1 MTTSL
6 TAPPGLKGLI
16 VADTALGDVRGQEGF
31 YHYRQYPAPALAA
44 ERRFEDAWYLLWE
57 GALPTPDQQAAFD
70 AELRAARR
78 LPPAVLDALPAVA
91 AGAPLTALRTAL
103 SVAGAA
109 LGLRPIYDLDE
120 PGRRADALA
129 VAALTPGLI
138 AATHRLRHGLAPVPP
153 RDDLGHAAH
162 YLYQLTGEVP
172 APEPARA
179 VETYL
184 TATLEHGFNASAFT
198 ARIVASTGAD
208 VASCV
213 LAALGALSGPRHGGA
228 PSRALDSL
236 DAIGTP
242 DRTAAWVRERVL
254 AGDRIMGF
262 GHAVYRTTDPRNTL
276 LRQVARDLAGSPAA
290 AGPDPKGLVAFAEQV
305 EQQVEETLAEL
316 KPGRELHANVEFYA
330 GVVMELAGLPRELF
344 TPTFACSRVVGWC
357 AHVLEQARD
366 PRIIRPSAR
375 YVGPEPL
382 V

>member
-91 AGAPLTALRTAL
+91 AGASLIALRTAL

-138 AATHRLRHGLAPVPP
+138 AATHRLRHGLPPVPP

-172 APEPARA
+172 APELARA

-276 LRQVARDLAGSPAA
+276 LRQVARDLAA
-290 AGPDPKGLVAFAEQV
+290 AGHDPDGLVAFAEQV
-305 EQQVEETLAEL
+305 EHQVEETLAEL
-316 KPGRELHANVEFYA
+316 KPGRELYANVEFYA